1 MSYEI
6 TTTDFSKFG
15 YRERVIVEELLRV
28 WREQG
33 LPEDF
38 WGEEVS
44 IMMNMN
50 SGYVFLTN
58 SEYQVAMMNGDKLE
72 SWYTCTNCGHE
83 GFAEDMEHNLDDP
96 DCRDYL
102 LNVGV
107 ISEDD
112 QEGGEL
118 YEYSYSTIE

>member
-1 MSYEI
+1 MTYEI

-15 YRERVIVEELLRV
+15 YRERVMAEELLGA

-38 WGEEVS
+38 YDEEVS
-44 IMMNMN
+44 IMMNIH

-58 SEYQVAMMNGDKLE
+58 SEYQVAMINGDKLE
-72 SWYTCTNCGHE
+72 SWYTCPNCGHE
-83 GFAEDMEHNLDDP
+83 GFTEDMEHNLDDP

-102 LNVGV
+102 LNIGV
-107 ISEDD
+107 IIEDD